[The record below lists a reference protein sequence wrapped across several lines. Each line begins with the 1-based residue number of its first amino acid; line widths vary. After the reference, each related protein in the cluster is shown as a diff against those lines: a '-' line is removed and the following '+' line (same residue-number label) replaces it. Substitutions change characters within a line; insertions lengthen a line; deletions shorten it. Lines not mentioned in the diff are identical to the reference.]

1 MPVRWWPFLAL
12 QGLLDSAAYVA
23 LFTAAGQPGAEMAV
37 VVSSGFSAVTV
48 LLARFIL
55 REAMSWAQWAGIV
68 AIIGG
73 VALLSYNS

>member
-1 MPVRWWPFLAL
+1 
-12 QGLLDSAAYVA
+12 
-23 LFTAAGQPGAEMAV
+23 MAV

-48 LLARFIL
+48 LLARIVL

-73 VALLSYNS
+73 VALLSYYS